1 MNPRTSFATH
11 HPQDSAY
18 GPPHL
23 VLEHLAA
30 MANARR
36 TGRYLRIPCP
46 AHGGTNPNLALWV
59 DGDSIGAKGHSAGCS
74 YPDITAPI
82 ADRFGLSIARSQ
94 HERWPSRWSPASPP
108 LSQLPHH
115 LPASAPRP
123 LDLTAV
129 HPHPQIP
136 RPSRAEVDGRTP
148 SMATGALPLLCNPVG
163 QSPASPQRL
172 QGTRRHRRP
181 NSFTSL
187 TAQCLAEPPRT
198 YTCPARLRHRRRQTG
213 HGPRSHQENLRRH
226 PGRGSGAGLP
236 ASGPSGRTG

>member
-1 MNPRTSFATH
+1 MISPRFDQGTALLYQNHGTPPESEMNPRTSFATH

-123 LDLTAV
+123 TPYGS
-129 HPHPQIP
+129 HSSPPPSPNPETIP
-136 RPSRAEVDGRTP
+136 RGGGWAHTIYGDRSSPSPLQSGGPEP
-148 SMATGALPLLCNPVG
+148 SISTATSRDP
-163 QSPASPQRL
+163 
-172 QGTRRHRRP
+172 
-181 NSFTSL
+181 
-187 TAQCLAEPPRT
+187 
-198 YTCPARLRHRRRQTG
+198 
-213 HGPRSHQENLRRH
+213 
-226 PGRGSGAGLP
+226 
-236 ASGPSGRTG
+236 GPSAP